1 MSSKTPNP
9 QSEWEVEIVDYP
21 ELCHLKL
28 TLSPRHLRDD
38 LWFDDVD
45 PDDIELA
52 IGAEAAEIMRRKQGT
67 QKKDN
72 STENALVKEKA
83 FEG

>member
-1 MSSKTPNP
+1 MSGK
-9 QSEWEVEIVDYP
+9 WKLWIYC
-21 ELCHLKL
+21 LHYLKL
-28 TLSPRHLRDD
+28 TLLRSSHRDD

-52 IGAEAAEIMRRKQGT
+52 IGAEAAEIMRKKQGT
-67 QKKDN
+67 QRKDKA
-72 STENALVKEKA
+72 TENTLVKENA

>member
-1 MSSKTPNP
+1 M
-9 QSEWEVEIVDYP
+9 EIVDYP
-21 ELCHLKL
+21 KLCYLKL
-28 TLSPRHLRDD
+28 TLSLRHLRDD

-67 QKKDN
+67 QRKDN
-72 STENALVKEKA
+72 STESALVKEKA